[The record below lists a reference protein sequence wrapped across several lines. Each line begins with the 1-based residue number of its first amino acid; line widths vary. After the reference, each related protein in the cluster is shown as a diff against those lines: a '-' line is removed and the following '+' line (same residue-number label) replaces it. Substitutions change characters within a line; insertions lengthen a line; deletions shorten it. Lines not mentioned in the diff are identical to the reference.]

1 MSESV
6 RRRLLVVRRAG
17 TLFGVA
23 QDAVRDVTRVKGGS
37 GVYRVRLSGAA
48 REEEEELT
56 ADELVGVVDDLPV
69 WPAGGVMDRYW
80 SEPAQGLTVHA
91 ATPMVVVDPARV
103 PSFLRSDEE
112 TERADGDDR

>member
-1 MSESV
+1 MSEAV
-6 RRRLLVVRRAG
+6 RQRVLVVRRAG

-23 QDAVRDVTRVKGGS
+23 HGAVRDVTRVERGG
-37 GVYRVRLSGAA
+37 GGYLLRLAGEA
-48 REEEEELT
+48 RGGDEELT

-80 SEPAQGLTVHA
+80 SEPAGGLTVHA
-91 ATPMVVVDPARV
+91 AIPMVVVDPARV

-112 TERADGDDR
+112 TERADVDDR

>member
-1 MSESV
+1 MSEAV
-6 RRRLLVVRRAG
+6 RQRVLVVRRAG
-17 TLFGVA
+17 TLFGVVHG
-23 QDAVRDVTRVKGGS
+23 DVRDVTRVESGG
-37 GVYRVRLSGAA
+37 GGYRVRLSGAA
-48 REEEEELT
+48 RQGSEELT

-80 SEPAQGLTVHA
+80 SEPARGLTVHA
-91 ATPMVVVDPARV
+91 AVPMVVVDPARV